1 MNQQLFRSKVL
12 ADLGACPSEI
22 EELLN
27 YNSNVFD
34 RTNLKDFQSFSLADA
49 DLSIWQ
55 KPLATGTK
63 IFEALKPILVQLQFP
78 IQKGISQTEVYRAV
92 TLKGQATANT
102 QHESGLQL
110 QYPEKLQLKI
120 HHSLAGSIPV
130 LLPKSRA
137 DFVSLVQALTKKNEP
152 EPIPDSMGAC
162 IVANYNNWGKINQY
176 RHQWSSNSG
185 GNYSE
190 TDWQA
195 EFRRLIP
202 QKQLYQ
208 DCFIIL
214 SDGFYS
220 GVTPREMN
228 LSEAEWR
235 RLSLTIRLEHECTH
249 YFTYRVL
256 GSMRNNLLD
265 ELIADYQGI
274 VAAVG
279 EYRAGWFL
287 RFMGLE
293 SFPDYRTGGRF
304 ENYQKERSLLE
315 RRVAPTSL
323 RDFAPKG
330 CCVAHGGNP
339 QALKDISIPLDGTP
353 SDNRAESLSTGAFKI
368 LQQLVKAAAENLEY
382 FDRHYVTRQQR
393 NKVAPALTCLTLE
406 ELASVDALERI
417 FQALKRLKKKDLR
430 V

>member
-12 ADLGACPSEI
+12 ADFEACPSEI

-92 TLKGQATANT
+92 TLKGQATVNT

-130 LLPKSRA
+130 LLPKTRA

-202 QKQLYQ
+202 QKQLYR

-279 EYRAGWFL
+279 EYRADWFL

-293 SFPDYRTGGRF
+293 SFPNYRTGGRLQ
-304 ENYQKERSLLE
+304 NYHKERSLLDS
-315 RRVAPTSL
+315 VLKDTAPHI
-323 RDFAPKG
+323 
-330 CCVAHGGNP
+330 AHGSKALTATDP
-339 QALKDISIPLDGTP
+339 QALKDISAGVSFRTP

-368 LQQLVKAAAENLEY
+368 LQKLVKAAAENLEY
-382 FDRHYVTRQQR
+382 FDRHYVTPQR
-393 NKVAPALTCLTLE
+393 RNEVVPALTCLTLE
-406 ELASVDALERI
+406 ELASVDAPERILQALER
-417 FQALKRLKKKDLR
+417 LKNIC

>member
-12 ADLGACPSEI
+12 ADFEASPSEI

-63 IFEALKPILVQLQFP
+63 IFEAFKPILVQLQFP

-202 QKQLYQ
+202 QKQLYR

-279 EYRAGWFL
+279 EYRADWFL

-293 SFPDYRTGGRF
+293 SFPNYRTGGRLQ
-304 ENYQKERSLLE
+304 NYQKERSLS
-315 RRVAPTSL
+315 A
-323 RDFAPKG
+323 
-330 CCVAHGGNP
+330 
-339 QALKDISIPLDGTP
+339 
-353 SDNRAESLSTGAFKI
+353 GAFKI
-368 LQQLVKAAAENLEY
+368 LQQLVKTAAENLEY
-382 FDRHYVTRQQR
+382 FDRHYVTPQR
-393 NKVAPALTCLTLE
+393 RNEVVPALTCLTLE

-417 FQALKRLKKKDLR
+417 FQALERLKNIC